1 MSNYDILV
9 EIPKDRRKQM
19 AEMHVLRPTIELD
32 LEIYEHHRSLC
43 TKMGRM
49 QARLETADKFCTSE
63 ETIKRVIKRLN

>member
-19 AEMHVLRPTIELD
+19 AEMHILRPMIELD
-32 LEIYEHHRSLC
+32 LEIYEHHTMLC
-43 TKMGRM
+43 TKMSRM

-63 ETIKRVIKRLN
+63 ETVKRVIKRLK